1 MAEMFDDDSI
11 SKTAHVIEA
20 ERRER
25 TAAAV
30 RALWFTGD
38 ALRELRQRVGHGAW
52 RRSARRCAQLVGVHV
67 ATLDDALRAAEAFSL
82 PERDA
87 LMKTFAESPVV
98 LTPSHV
104 MELARLPKRHR
115 REAIAYLL
123 AAPQTNRQLRAYI
136 RDELRIARRARLA
149 LDCRPS

>member
-1 MAEMFDDDSI
+1 MLEDDSI
-11 SKTAHVIEA
+11 CKTAHVIEA

-25 TAAAV
+25 SLAAV

-52 RRSARRCAQLVGVHV
+52 RRSARRCAELVGVHV
-67 ATLDDALRAAEAFSL
+67 ATLDDALRAADAFSL

-87 LMKTFAESPVV
+87 LLKAFADSPVV

-115 REAIAYLL
+115 RDAIAHLL
-123 AAPQTNRQLRAYI
+123 ATPQTNRQLRAYI
-136 RDELRIARRARLA
+136 RDELRIVRRTRLS
-149 LDCRPS
+149 LDCQSS